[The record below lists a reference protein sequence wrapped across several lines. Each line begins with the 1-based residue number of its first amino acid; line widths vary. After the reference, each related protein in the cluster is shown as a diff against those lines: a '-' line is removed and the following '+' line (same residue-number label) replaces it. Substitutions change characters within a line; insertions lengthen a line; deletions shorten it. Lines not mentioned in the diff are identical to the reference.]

1 MHHRGAAVGPLPT
14 VVEFHEA
21 VPFVGYPEWVRKMV
35 PGVHNH
41 SRARSGDSGSAL
53 YVENLQEAAAELP
66 KEAAAA
72 EASFAMQEACQ
83 MHFPNAPLTA
93 GVN

>member
-21 VPFVGYPEWVRKMV
+21 VPFVGYDEWV
-35 PGVHNH
+35 
-41 SRARSGDSGSAL
+41 RARSGDSGSAL

-66 KEAAAA
+66 KEAASTILAK
-72 EASFAMQEACQ
+72 F
-83 MHFPNAPLTA
+83 H
-93 GVN
+93 V